1 MMSDFVEVE
10 EEFEEEAEEEEEG
23 QDERKK
29 EPKKKVPLFK
39 LQAKNSKNVSVHFEA
54 NQPWRHMLMTNM
66 LVTSVIFVTL
76 SASKNVTITLFAL
89 YLYFS
94 FNIDVIC
101 IARQASKSQTSQHKA
116 NAWTR
121 QTQSR

>member
-10 EEFEEEAEEEEEG
+10 EEFEEEAEEEGEG
-23 QDERKK
+23 VDERKKK

-39 LQAKNSKNVSVHFEA
+39 LQAKNSKNVSIKI
-54 NQPWRHMLMTNM
+54 
-66 LVTSVIFVTL
+66 IFL
-76 SASKNVTITLFAL
+76 RDID
-89 YLYFS
+89 
-94 FNIDVIC
+94 FNIILI
-101 IARQASKSQTSQHKA
+101 IARQTTKSQTSQHKA

>member
-39 LQAKNSKNVSVHFEA
+39 LQAKNSKNVSEQFVTID
-54 NQPWRHMLMTNM
+54 QT
-66 LVTSVIFVTL
+66 LVTHVDAAT
-76 SASKNVTITLFAL
+76 
-89 YLYFS
+89 
-94 FNIDVIC
+94 C
-101 IARQASKSQTSQHKA
+101 G
-116 NAWTR
+116 
-121 QTQSR
+121 

>member
-39 LQAKNSKNVSVHFEA
+39 LQAKNSKNVSLHFDVIE
-54 NQPWRHMLMTNM
+54 QTLDQGPWWHMLMPQYVSDNSHFYNVSAQYFKTIRFRRIRSIPFHFLNFYLILM
-66 LVTSVIFVTL
+66 LCF
-76 SASKNVTITLFAL
+76 
-89 YLYFS
+89 
-94 FNIDVIC
+94 
-101 IARQASKSQTSQHKA
+101 
-116 NAWTR
+116 
-121 QTQSR
+121 

>member
-39 LQAKNSKNVSVHFEA
+39 LQAKNSKNVSLHF
-54 NQPWRHMLMTNM
+54 
-66 LVTSVIFVTL
+66 
-76 SASKNVTITLFAL
+76 
-89 YLYFS
+89 
-94 FNIDVIC
+94 DVIE
-101 IARQASKSQTSQHKA
+101 QTLDQGP
-116 NAWTR
+116 W
-121 QTQSR
+121 